1 MKCPTAKINN
11 KCRKYQKIYIVF
23 VYKNEYKG
31 YNENVFLKKERE
43 E

>member
-1 MKCPTAKINN
+1 MFSHE
-11 KCRKYQKIYIVF
+11 KIYIIF

>member
-1 MKCPTAKINN
+1 MINVENAK
-11 KCRKYQKIYIVF
+11 KYILFLFTKM
-23 VYKNEYKG
+23 NTKG